1 MQLASF
7 AHFPF
12 VGTPVQV
19 SAVVGDGKHF
29 FAFHVQLASFA
40 HFPFVGNPV
49 HVSPVVGGDGGGTGD
64 GAAVSQ
70 IRHDAGHRRPITS
83 PTVAPT
89 PKISGAPMAPPSLH
103 QPNDASW
110 EQL

>member
-1 MQLASF
+1 MQVSAVVGDGGGDVGKHFFAFHVQLASF

-19 SAVVGDGKHF
+19 SAVVG
-29 FAFHVQLASFA
+29 
-40 HFPFVGNPV
+40 
-49 HVSPVVGGDGGGTGD
+49 GDGGGPGD

-70 IRHDAGHRRPITS
+70 IRHDAGHRCPVS
-83 PTVAPT
+83 ALY
-89 PKISGAPMAPPSLH
+89 SLSSH
-103 QPNDASW
+103 QPNDASS